1 MASARTIER
10 LSVYRRLLGDID
22 PKRRAGVYSHELAI
36 KAVATAAQ
44 VRRDLMEIG
53 FSGRPRTGYDVQGL
67 AAALADYLDA
77 PESEGIALVGVGDLG
92 RALLNYSSGR
102 HPKLHIAVAFDND
115 TSKTGRVICGCR
127 CHHIRSSRR
136 VIPKQG
142 IRMAILAVPAPAA
155 QSVATRIVDDGIMG
169 LINFTPVR
177 LHLPPE
183 VYVENFDVTV
193 SLEKMAFFTRQHAV
207 DADEDRP

>member
-22 PKRRAGVYSHELAI
+22 TKGRAGVYSHELAT
-36 KAVATAAQ
+36 KAVATATQ

-53 FSGRPRTGYDVQGL
+53 FSGRPRTGYDVKGL
-67 AAALADYLDA
+67 AAALAHYLDA
-77 PESEGIALVGVGDLG
+77 PKPEGVALVGVGRLG
-92 RALLNYSSGR
+92 RALLDYSIGR
-102 HPKLHIAVAFDND
+102 HPKLHIPVAFDTD
-115 TSKTGRVICGCR
+115 PAKTGRVIHHCR
-127 CHHIRSSRR
+127 CHHIRASRK

-155 QSVATRIVDDGIMG
+155 QAVATRIVDDGIMG
-169 LINFTPVR
+169 LINFSPVR
-177 LHLPPE
+177 LHLPPN

-193 SLEKMAFFTRQHAV
+193 AMEKMAFFTRQKTAGMS
-207 DADEDRP
+207 EES